1 MTQRS
6 GLYVALVGLVIA
18 VLCGLAALLMANLTS
33 GPPETWSDWMLPALI
48 FAFFGLFI
56 GFILVLAGLG
66 IAVVGSMKK
75 PS

>member
-1 MTQRS
+1 MTPRT
-6 GLYVALVGLVIA
+6 GLYVALVGLVIG
-18 VLCGLAALLMANLTS
+18 VICGVAALLMANLTS

-56 GFILVLAGLG
+56 GFSVMLVGLG
-66 IAVVGSMKK
+66 MAVVGAMMK